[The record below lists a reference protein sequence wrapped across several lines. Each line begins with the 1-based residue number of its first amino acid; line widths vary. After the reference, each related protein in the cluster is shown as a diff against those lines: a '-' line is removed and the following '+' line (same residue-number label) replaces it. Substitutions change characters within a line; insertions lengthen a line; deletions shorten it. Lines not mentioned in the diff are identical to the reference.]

1 MTDSRY
7 GGRMR
12 TSFAAIAV
20 VVVASGIA
28 SAEVRPN
35 KTAGIS
41 IDIPT
46 TWKVEGKGDV
56 MTSESTD
63 QAVGLMFWVVDK
75 GDAKEALKTL
85 DKQVDKVAPKAKW
98 EKPADIDINGMK
110 GVHVD
115 GKGTVNGKQ
124 ADLMVAIVGP
134 TPTAKTVIIFAAV
147 EHAKLEPYTME
158 LKDIFGSLKPMK

>member
-1 MTDSRY
+1 M
-7 GGRMR
+7 
-12 TSFAAIAV
+12 ALVCA
-20 VVVASGIA
+20 ASGLA
-28 SAEVRPN
+28 RAEVRTN

-56 MTSESTD
+56 MTGESSD

-85 DKQVDKVAPKAKW
+85 DKQVDKVAPKATW
-98 EKPADIDINGMK
+98 EKPADITINGMK
-110 GVHVD
+110 GIHVD
-115 GKGTVNGKQ
+115 GKGAVNGKQ
-124 ADLMVAIVGP
+124 ADLMVAILGP
-134 TPTAKTVIIFAAV
+134 TPTQKTVIIFAAV

-158 LKDIFGSLKPMK
+158 LKDIFGSLKPAK